1 MKLWITGAKGL
12 VGTALQNLCKKEE
25 IAFTATSREDLDISS
40 LKHIKDFLHSPAGK
54 GVTHIINCAA
64 YTNVDQAE
72 KEPEL
77 AHQINALGPENLGT
91 VAHHLDLK
99 LIHLSSDYVFGIAG
113 SKPFIETDVCQPAS
127 TYART
132 KYEGEQRLLEAYPQ
146 ACVLR
151 TSWVFGKGGK
161 NFVSSI
167 FDKIQKEEKIYVVS
181 DQRNRLTY
189 VHDLTQAILSL
200 LCHSGVFHFA
210 NQGETSRFEVA
221 QQMIQ
226 TAQDRGLPVTCREV
240 FAVDSSAFPQLAQRP
255 HYSALDTTKIEQL
268 LGISPRSWETTIKEF
283 IHAI

>member
-1 MKLWITGAKGL
+1 
-12 VGTALQNLCKKEE
+12 V
-25 IAFTATSREDLDISS
+25 ATSHQELDISS
-40 LKHIKDFLHSPAGK
+40 LKHIKDFLHSPEGK
-54 GVTHIINCAA
+54 DVTHIINCAA

-91 VAHHLDLK
+91 AAHHFDLK
-99 LIHLSSDYVFGIAG
+99 MVHLSSDYVFGIAG
-113 SKPFIETDVCQPAS
+113 KRPFTETDACEPAS

-132 KYEGEQRLLEAYPQ
+132 KYEGEQLLLEVLPQ

-151 TSWVFGKGGK
+151 TSWVFGQGGK
-161 NFVSSI
+161 NFVSAI

-200 LCHSGVFHFA
+200 LCHSGIFHFA

-221 QQMIQ
+221 QQMMQ
-226 TAQDRGLPVTCREV
+226 SAQDRGLPVICREI
-240 FAVDSSAFPQLAQRP
+240 FAVDSSAFPQLAKRP
-255 HYSALDTTKIEQL
+255 LYSALDTTKIENL

-283 IHAI
+283 IHAF

>member
-12 VGTALQNLCKKEE
+12 VGTALQNLCHKQE
-25 IAFTATSREDLDISS
+25 IEFAATSREDLDISS
-40 LKHIKDFLHSPAGK
+40 LKHIKDFLHSPTGK
-54 GVTHIINCAA
+54 DITHIINCAA

-72 KEPEL
+72 KESEL

-91 VAHHLDLK
+91 VAHHFDLK

-113 SKPFIETDVCQPAS
+113 SKPFTETDVCQPAS

-167 FDKIQKEEKIYVVS
+167 LDKIQKEEKIYVVS

-189 VHDLTQAILSL
+189 VHDLTHAILSL

-226 TAQDRGLPVTCREV
+226 TAQDRGLPIACREV

-255 HYSALDTTKIEQL
+255 HYSTLDTTKIEQL

-283 IHAI
+283 IHAF

>member
-25 IAFTATSREDLDISS
+25 IEFVATSREDLDISS
-40 LKHIKDFLHSPAGK
+40 LKHIKDFLHSPVGK
-54 GVTHIINCAA
+54 DVTHIINCAA

-91 VAHHLDLK
+91 VAHNFDMK

-113 SKPFIETDVCQPAS
+113 SKPFTETDVCQPAS
-127 TYART
+127 IYART

-146 ACVLR
+146 ACILR

-200 LCHSGVFHFA
+200 LCHSGIFHFA

-255 HYSALDTTKIEQL
+255 HYSALDTTKIENL
-268 LGISPRSWETTIKEF
+268 LGIAPRSWETTIKEF

>member
-1 MKLWITGAKGL
+1 MKIWITGSKGL
-12 VGTALQNLCKKEE
+12 VGTALQTLCKNEQIE
-25 IAFTATSREDLDISS
+25 FVATSREGVDISS
-40 LKHIKDFLHSPAGK
+40 LKHIKDFLHSPEGK
-54 GVTHIINCAA
+54 YITHIINCAA

-77 AHQINALGPENLGT
+77 AHQINVIGPENLGT
-91 VAHHLDLK
+91 VAHHFDLK
-99 LIHLSSDYVFGIAG
+99 VIHLSSDYVFGIAG
-113 SKPFIETDVCQPAS
+113 ERPFTETDSCQPAS
-127 TYART
+127 IYART

-151 TSWVFGKGGK
+151 TSWVFGQGGK

-181 DQRNRLTY
+181 DQRSRLTY
-189 VHDLTQAILSL
+189 VQDLAEAILSL
-200 LCHSGVFHFA
+200 LCHSGIFHFA

-226 TAQDRGLPVTCREV
+226 TAQDRGLPVACQEI
-240 FAVDSSAFPQLAQRP
+240 FAVNSSAFPQLAQRP
-255 HYSALDTTKIEQL
+255 LYSALDTTKIENL
-268 LGISPRSWETTIKEF
+268 LGISPRSWESTIKEF